1 MRCPTQRGV
10 TLGWGGRQGGG
21 GGSAFFSVFSSQGRV
36 RGGGYRGVLDGVLV
50 GRFSGGGLSVVT
62 QASVAESAGSTPERV
77 LESIR
82 ALDLAA
88 FVF

>member
-1 MRCPTQRGV
+1 
-10 TLGWGGRQGGG
+10 
-21 GGSAFFSVFSSQGRV
+21 
-36 RGGGYRGVLDGVLV
+36 VLV

-62 QASVAESAGSTPERV
+62 HASVAESAGSTPERV
-77 LESIR
+77 LESIL

>member
-1 MRCPTQRGV
+1 MAC
-10 TLGWGGRQGGG
+10 WW
-21 GGSAFFSVFSSQGRV
+21 GGSA
-36 RGGGYRGVLDGVLV
+36 
-50 GRFSGGGLSVVT
+50 GGGLSVVT